1 MKSENTPSFSV
12 RRETNSFY
20 DFSSGRGGSI
30 LNFIRYYNKCSFPE
44 AVEILKRYA
53 GCEGEL
59 AVQKKLV
66 AVEVAKKFRPHKKQS
81 KASKVTV
88 LPDDYMMRY
97 SQNPDKLAIWEQEG
111 ISLESM
117 RRFQVGYDAFSDRL
131 VYPIRNIQGQIINVS
146 GRTVDPQWKEKGLRK
161 YTYFKP
167 LGVLETIYG
176 LAENR
181 EEILRKREII
191 LFEGAKSVMMADTWG
206 IKNCGAVLTSHLS
219 AVQMKILAGLGCR
232 VVFALDKDVTIR
244 DDQNIAKL
252 KRYVSVEYLFDREG
266 LLDEKMSPVD
276 AGREVW
282 ERLYETRLSYR

>member
-1 MKSENTPSFSV
+1 M
-12 RRETNSFY
+12 
-20 DFSSGRGGSI
+20 
-30 LNFIRYYNKCSFPE
+30 NFICYYNKCSMRE
-44 AVEILKRYA
+44 AVDILKRYA

-59 AVQKKLV
+59 TQTKRLA
-66 AVEVAKKFRPHKKQS
+66 AVEVAKKFRPQKKQIKQS
-81 KASKVTV
+81 KATV

-117 RRFQVGYDAFSDRL
+117 RRFQVAYDAFSDRL
-131 VYPIRNIQGQIINVS
+131 VFPIRDIHGHIINVS
-146 GRTVDPQWKEKGLRK
+146 GRTVDPQWKERGLRK

-167 LGVLETIYG
+167 LGVLEAIYG
-176 LAENR
+176 FAENR

-206 IKNCGAVLTSHLS
+206 IKNCGAILTSHLS
-219 AVQMKILAGLGCR
+219 AVQMKILARLGCR
-232 VVFALDKDVTIR
+232 VVFALDKEVVIR
-244 DDQNIAKL
+244 DDQNIARL
-252 KRYVSVEYLFDREG
+252 KRYVNVEYIFDRDG
-266 LLDEKMSPVD
+266 LLDEKMAPVD

>member
-1 MKSENTPSFSV
+1 M
-12 RRETNSFY
+12 
-20 DFSSGRGGSI
+20 
-30 LNFIRYYNKCSFPE
+30 LNFIRYYNRCGFPE

-53 GCEGEL
+53 GCDGEL
-59 AVQKKLV
+59 TVQKKLA
-66 AVEVAKKFRPHKKQS
+66 AVEVAKRFRPNKKQS

-97 SQNPDKLAIWEQEG
+97 SKKADKLAIWEQEG

-117 RRFQVGYDAFSDRL
+117 ERFQVGYDAFSDRI
-131 VYPIRNIQGQIINVS
+131 VYPIRNVQGKIINVS

-206 IKNCGAVLTSHLS
+206 VKNCGAVLTSHLS
-219 AVQMKILAGLGCR
+219 AVQMKILARLGCR
-232 VVFALDKDVTIR
+232 VVFALDKDVAIR
-244 DDQNIAKL
+244 EDQNIARL
-252 KRYVSVEYLFDREG
+252 KRYVQVEYIFDREG